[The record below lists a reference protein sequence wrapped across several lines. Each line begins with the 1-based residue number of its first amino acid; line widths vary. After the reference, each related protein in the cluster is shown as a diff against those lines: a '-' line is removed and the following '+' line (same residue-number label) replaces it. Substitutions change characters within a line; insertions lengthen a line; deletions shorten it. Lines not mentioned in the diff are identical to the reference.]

1 MYLSKLILNLR
12 NAAARR
18 DAAVPYELHRTLMR
32 CVGDTPADERLL
44 YRIEPEMHAAGPV
57 VLVQTRQALPDWD
70 PFIENQYLLYA
81 EGPKS
86 LEPLFEKG
94 DRLRF
99 RLTAN
104 PVKKQKGKRIP
115 LIFAEHDDAH
125 ITTYYDWLGRQA
137 GRSGFRLLGVRDAP
151 FRLASN
157 RRKQSVY
164 GKQEIPHFGVRFD
177 GALEVTQPEL
187 LISAL
192 RSGIGPA
199 KSFGFGLLS
208 VSRL

>member
-12 NAAARR
+12 NAGARR
-18 DAAVPYELHRTLMR
+18 DAAIPYELHRTLMR
-32 CVGDTPADERLL
+32 GIGEARTGERLL
-44 YRIEPEMHAAGPV
+44 YRIEPEGHAAGPV
-57 VLVQTRQALPDWD
+57 VLVQTRHTVPVWD
-70 PFIENQYLLYA
+70 PMIENQYLLHA
-81 EGPKS
+81 EGPKE
-86 LEPLFEKG
+86 LEPVFEDG

-115 LIFAEHDDAH
+115 LIFAAHDDKH
-125 ITTYYDWLGRQA
+125 VTTYFDWLSRQ
-137 GRSGFRLLGVRDAP
+137 GTQCGFRVLGVRDAP

-164 GKQEIPHFGVRFD
+164 EKQKIPHFGVRFD
-177 GALEVTQPEL
+177 GALEVTQPDL
-187 LISAL
+187 LLNAL
-192 RSGIGPA
+192 EAGIGPA

-208 VSRL
+208 VSRM